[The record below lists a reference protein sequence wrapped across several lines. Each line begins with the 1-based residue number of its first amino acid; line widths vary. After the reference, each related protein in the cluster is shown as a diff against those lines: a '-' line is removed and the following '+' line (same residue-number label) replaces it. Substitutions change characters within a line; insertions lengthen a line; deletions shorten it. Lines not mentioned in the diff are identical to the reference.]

1 MPVLPPA
8 ITWAIG
14 AIGAAL
20 LARLLVKEWQR
31 VNTELDQGQRVTID
45 DSERA
50 GLPTL
55 RRDPATGVY
64 RVQRK

>member
-8 ITWAIG
+8 IAWALG
-14 AIGAAL
+14 AIGAAV

-31 VNTELDQGQRVTID
+31 VNAELDQGQRVPIN

-50 GLPTL
+50 GSPTL

-64 RVQRK
+64 RVHRK